1 VNEFAF
7 KVGDRVGHSEE
18 DARLWFDENPE
29 GLGTIVEVPPENGA
43 HTFYTVAWDNG
54 DPYYPHYENELVPAN
69 MG

>member
-29 GLGTIVEVPPENGA
+29 GLGTIVEVPSFSE
-43 HTFYTVAWDNG
+43 H
-54 DPYYPHYENELVPAN
+54 ENEHQ
-69 MG
+69 